1 MVNEKVNIIIKEL
14 IEELK
19 SKYTDFK
26 GIYFFGSHARGEA
39 NDDSDIDLAI
49 VFDRFIDW
57 KFKNQILSIVSEKEI
72 KYDSII
78 DSIILNSLEKRK
90 PKEFLV
96 YELNKEGILY
106 GT

>member
-39 NDDSDIDLAI
+39 NDDSDIDLAL
-49 VFDRFIDW
+49 VFEREVIW
-57 KFKNQILSIVSEKEI
+57 KLKK
-72 KYDSII
+72 
-78 DSIILNSLEKRK
+78 
-90 PKEFLV
+90 
-96 YELNKEGILY
+96 
-106 GT
+106 